1 MLLLSID
8 FEDWHQLVHR
18 RLGRAS
24 WDRRGPALERQTN
37 VVLTLLDEL
46 GVRATFFVLGMTAE
60 RYPDLVREAAARG
73 HEIAS
78 HGHAHERVY
87 DQTPESFRAD
97 LQHGLDAIEA
107 AAGVRPVGYRAPA
120 FSITRDAAWAYD
132 VLADLGFEYDS
143 SQYDSPRVPR
153 RISPIPRAPYRLRVE
168 SGGELWEL
176 PVAAAR
182 IPVGGGAY
190 WRVLP
195 TAVIARAL
203 RGLIAEGAAPALYF
217 HPYEFDPQR
226 LRADGGGAAAT
237 LLGLRRNVARGS
249 VAGRLRKIA
258 ADFPLL
264 PYGTAV
270 KDLAQRPGARS
281 KTLSGAGLLV

>member
-18 RLGRAS
+18 RLGRPD
-24 WDRRGPALERQTN
+24 WDRRGPALERQTD

-46 GVRATFFVLGMTAE
+46 GVKATFFVLGMTAH
-60 RYPDLVREAAARG
+60 RYPDAVRAIAARG

-78 HGHAHERVY
+78 HGHAHERVHS
-87 DQTPESFRAD
+87 QTPDSFRAD
-97 LQHGLDAIEA
+97 LERGLEA
-107 AAGVRPVGYRAPA
+107 VETAAGVRPVGYRAPA
-120 FSITRDAAWAYD
+120 FSITRDTPWAYD
-132 VLADLGFEYDS
+132 VLGELGFEYDS
-143 SQYDSPRVPR
+143 SQYDSPRVPN
-153 RISPIPRAPYRLRVE
+153 RISPIPRAPYRLRAA
-168 SGGELWEL
+168 SGAELWEL

-182 IPVGGGAY
+182 VPVGGGAY

-195 TAVIARAL
+195 APVIARVL
-203 RGLIAEGAAPALYF
+203 RGLIAEGAVPALYF
-217 HPYEFDPQR
+217 HPYEFDTEP
-226 LRADGGGAAAT
+226 LRADGGGAAGT
-237 LLGLRRNVARGS
+237 LLGLRRNVARGI
-249 VAGRLRKIA
+249 VAARLRKIA

-270 KDLAQRPGARS
+270 RDLAKRPGARP

>member
-18 RLGRAS
+18 RLGRAD
-24 WDRRGPALERQTN
+24 WDRRGPALERQTE
-37 VVLTLLDEL
+37 VILALLDGL
-46 GVRATFFVLGMTAE
+46 GVRATFFVLGMTAD
-60 RYPDLVREAAARG
+60 RYPELVRELALRG

-78 HGHAHERVY
+78 HGHSHERVY
-87 DQTPESFRAD
+87 DQGPDSFRAD
-97 LQHGLDAIEA
+97 VERGLEAVEA
-107 AAGVRPVGYRAPA
+107 AAAVRPVGYRAPA

-132 VLADLGFEYDS
+132 VLAELGFEYDS
-143 SQYDSPRVPR
+143 SQYDSPRVPN
-153 RISPIPRAPYRLRVE
+153 RITPIPRSPYRLRVE
-168 SGGELWEL
+168 SGVELWEL

-195 TAVIARAL
+195 APVIARAL
-203 RGLIAEGAAPALYF
+203 RGLISEGAVPALYF
-217 HPYEFDPQR
+217 HPYEFDPEP

-249 VAGRLRKIA
+249 VAARLRKIA
-258 ADFPLL
+258 AEFSLL

-270 KDLAQRPGARS
+270 KDLAKRPGARP

>member
-18 RLGRAS
+18 RLGRS
-24 WDRRGPALERQTN
+24 DWDRRGAALERQTE
-37 VVLTLLDEL
+37 VVLTLLDDL
-46 GVRATFFVLGMTAE
+46 GVRATFFVLGVTAD
-60 RYPDLVREAAARG
+60 RYPDIVRETAARG

-78 HGHAHERVY
+78 HGHAHERVHS
-87 DQTPESFRAD
+87 QTPDSFRAD
-97 LQHGLDAIEA
+97 VERGLEA
-107 AAGVRPVGYRAPA
+107 VENAAGVRPVGYRAPA
-120 FSITRDAAWAYD
+120 FSITRDTPWAYD
-132 VLADLGFEYDS
+132 VLGELGFEYDS
-143 SQYDSPRVPR
+143 SQYDSPRVQN

-168 SGGELWEL
+168 SGAELWEL

-195 TAVIARAL
+195 AAVIARTL
-203 RGLIAEGAAPALYF
+203 RGLIAQGALPALYF
-217 HPYEFDPQR
+217 HPYEFDPEP
-226 LRADGGGAAAT
+226 LRADGGGAPAR

-249 VAGRLRKIA
+249 VAARLRKIA
-258 ADFPLL
+258 AEFPLL

-270 KDLAQRPGARS
+270 QDLAKRPGARP

>member
-18 RLGRAS
+18 RLGRPD
-24 WDRRGPALERQTN
+24 WDRRGPALERQTD

-46 GVRATFFVLGMTAE
+46 GVKATFFVLGMTAH
-60 RYPDLVREAAARG
+60 RYPDAVRAIAARG

-78 HGHAHERVY
+78 HGHAHERVHS
-87 DQTPESFRAD
+87 QTPDSFRAD
-97 LQHGLDAIEA
+97 LERGLEAVETA
-107 AAGVRPVGYRAPA
+107 AAVRPVGYRAPA
-120 FSITRDAAWAYD
+120 FSITRDTPWAYD
-132 VLADLGFEYDS
+132 VLGELGFEYDS
-143 SQYDSPRVPR
+143 SQYDSPRVPN
-153 RISPIPRAPYRLRVE
+153 RISPIPRAPYRLRAE
-168 SGGELWEL
+168 SGAELWEL

-182 IPVGGGAY
+182 VPVGGGAY

-195 TAVIARAL
+195 APVIARVL
-203 RGLIAEGAAPALYF
+203 RGLIAEGAVPALYF
-217 HPYEFDPQR
+217 HPYEFDTEP
-226 LRADGGGAAAT
+226 LRADGGGAAGT
-237 LLGLRRNVARGS
+237 LLGLRRNVARGI
-249 VAGRLRKIA
+249 VAARLRKIA

-270 KDLAQRPGARS
+270 RDLAKRPGARP

>member
-18 RLGRAS
+18 RLGRAD
-24 WDRRGPALERQTN
+24 WARRGPALERQTDA
-37 VVLTLLDEL
+37 VLTLLDEL
-46 GVRATFFVLGMTAE
+46 GVKATFFVLGMTAE
-60 RYPDLVREAAARG
+60 RYPDLVREVAERG

-78 HGHAHERVY
+78 HGHAHERVH
-87 DQTPESFRAD
+87 DQTPDSFRSD
-97 LQHGLDAIEA
+97 LERGLEAVEA

-120 FSITRDAAWAYD
+120 FSITRGAPWAYD
-132 VLADLGFEYDS
+132 VLAELGFEYDS
-143 SQYDSPRVPR
+143 SQYDSPRIPK
-153 RISPIPRAPYRLRVE
+153 RISPIPRAPYRLRAE
-168 SGGELWEL
+168 SGAELWEL

-195 TAVIARAL
+195 TALIARTL
-203 RGLIAEGAAPALYF
+203 RGLLAEGAVPALYF
-217 HPYEFDPQR
+217 HPYEFDPEP
-226 LRADGGGAAAT
+226 LKADGAGAAGT

-249 VAGRLRKIA
+249 VAARLRKIA

-270 KDLAQRPGARS
+270 RDLAKRPGARS
-281 KTLSGAGLLV
+281 KTLSGAGVLV

>member
-18 RLGRAS
+18 RLGRAD
-24 WDRRGPALERQTN
+24 WDRRGPALERQTE
-37 VVLTLLDEL
+37 VVLGLLDEL

-60 RYPDLVREAAARG
+60 RYPDLVREVGERG

-87 DQTPESFRAD
+87 DQTPDSFRAD
-97 LQHGLDAIEA
+97 VERGLEAVQA

-132 VLADLGFEYDS
+132 VLAGLGFEYDS

-153 RISPIPRAPYRLRVE
+153 RIAPIPMEPYRLRVE
-168 SGGELWEL
+168 SGAELWEL
-176 PVAAAR
+176 PVAAGR

-195 TAVIARAL
+195 TPVIARTL
-203 RGLIAEGAAPALYF
+203 RRLIAEGAVPALYF
-217 HPYEFDPQR
+217 HPYEFDPEP
-226 LRADGGGAAAT
+226 LGTDGGGAAAT

-249 VAGRLRKIA
+249 VATRLRKIA
-258 ADFPLL
+258 ASFSLL

-270 KDLAQRPGARS
+270 KDLEQRPGARP
-281 KTLSGAGLLV
+281 KTLSGAGVLV